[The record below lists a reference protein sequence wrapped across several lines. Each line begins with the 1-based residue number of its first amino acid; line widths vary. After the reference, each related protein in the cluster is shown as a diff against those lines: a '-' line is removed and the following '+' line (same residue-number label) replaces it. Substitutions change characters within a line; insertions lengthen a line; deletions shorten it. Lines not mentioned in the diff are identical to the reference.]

1 VLGLQVHVL
10 TAGASF
16 NLHTRLAS
24 AGALAIRKH

>member
-1 VLGLQVHVL
+1 VHVL

-24 AGALAIRKH
+24 SAALIQPRE